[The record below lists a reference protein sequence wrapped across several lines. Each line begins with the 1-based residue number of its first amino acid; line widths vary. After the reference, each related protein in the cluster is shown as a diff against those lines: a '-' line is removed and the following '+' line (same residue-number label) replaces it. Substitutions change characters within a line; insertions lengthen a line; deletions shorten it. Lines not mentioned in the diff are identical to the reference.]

1 MVHQYD
7 LPSSSGSIVS
17 QITSES
23 RNGRDDDDDSEL
35 ATFLACSDTS
45 IDNGLT
51 NLIVDRCLLFSS
63 CGDEELVLN
72 VHKVL
77 RVSDDLTVCVLDT
90 VLGQDTARPIG
101 TASYELRMD
110 GALDVSRVRSAGL
123 DVHRRDGM
131 VNVLSN
137 RMLRPLDC
145 NQILIFA
152 FTTLKSKP
160 IETLVTL
167 VLVTLD
173 KVPTQLEVLGNVVDT
188 RSDDTHSH
196 IVPWHASIISL
207 AQLVTLPILDILE
220 IHDAIV
226 VEVLSREDFIFDTG
240 GVGIGQWV
248 LHLIPTTEA
257 KIQTT
262 NESQIEIDNDELLV
276 MRPAEGTSV

>member
-63 CGDEELVLN
+63 CSDEELVLN

-77 RVSDDLTVCVLDT
+77 RVSDDLTVCVLNT

-220 IHDAIV
+220 IHDAVV
-226 VEVLSREDFIFDTG
+226 VEILSREDFILDTSG
-240 GVGIGQWV
+240 MSIGQWV

-257 KIQTT
+257 KIQTA
-262 NESQIEIDNDELLV
+262 NESQIEIDNDKFLV

>member
-77 RVSDDLTVCVLDT
+77 RVSDDLTVCVLNT

-220 IHDAIV
+220 IHDAVV
-226 VEVLSREDFIFDTG
+226 VEILSREDFILDTSG
-240 GVGIGQWV
+240 MSIGQWV

-257 KIQTT
+257 KIQTA
-262 NESQIEIDNDELLV
+262 NESQIEIDNDKFLV